1 MRTLSLIHI
10 CAPADQR
17 GNVRVAYL
25 GLDDEKGA
33 DATRQA
39 IWAEVMKRYDFAVE
53 AYQRAKTQSQVS
65 VADED
70 KAPSFS
76 AAPVEKYYEAPL
88 PAEKLTR
95 CV

>member
-1 MRTLSLIHI
+1 MLHLSI

-39 IWAEVMKRYDFAVE
+39 IWAEVMKRYDFAW
-53 AYQRAKTQSQVS
+53 R
-65 VADED
+65 
-70 KAPSFS
+70 
-76 AAPVEKYYEAPL
+76 
-88 PAEKLTR
+88 LTR
-95 CV
+95 ERKLKVR